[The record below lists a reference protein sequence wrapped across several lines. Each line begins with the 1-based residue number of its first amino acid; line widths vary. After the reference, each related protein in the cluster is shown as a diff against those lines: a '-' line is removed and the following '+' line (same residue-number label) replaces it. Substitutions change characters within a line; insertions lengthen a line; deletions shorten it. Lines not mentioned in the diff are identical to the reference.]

1 MNPFKLIPGMLLAL
15 CAAGCAPSSFDAAA
29 ESSKLAQ
36 RDADWSNVSFEG
48 KDIERIVAYWS
59 DDAHLLQPGLPPIEG
74 KAAIRAFVTASL
86 KIPGFRIHW
95 VSEKPVF
102 SPDGKMA
109 YLLSKVETTAPGDL
123 TLGGV
128 LAIGSGL
135 ALGREGPS
143 VQMGHSIADM
153 VARIFQRGDL
163 DSRVLFA
170 AGAGAGLATAFNAP
184 IAGAVLSLN
193 SP

>member
-1 MNPFKLIPGMLLAL
+1 MFHTNYNKWSANRMNPFKLIPGVLLAL

-36 RDADWSNVSFEG
+36 RDADWSSVSFEG

-59 DDAHLLQPGLPPIEG
+59 DDAHLLQPGLPPIDG

-109 YLLSKVETTAPGDL
+109 YLLSKVETTAPG
-123 TLGGV
+123 
-128 LAIGSGL
+128 ANGSL
-135 ALGREGPS
+135 ESTHGRS
-143 VQMGHSIADM
+143 VT
-153 VARIFQRGDL
+153 VWRK
-163 DSRVLFA
+163 DSDDVWRCVVDISNDAPPA
-170 AGAGAGLATAFNAP
+170 A
-184 IAGAVLSLN
+184 
-193 SP
+193 